1 MNSRVR
7 AYGLTIILVGLVLS
21 PLVGAFADDSFP
33 ISTYPMFATAR
44 SSETNL
50 THVILTDANGNEW
63 GAEPSA
69 IANDEV
75 LQVQETILQALRD
88 GEAATAA
95 LCERVAGRV
104 AGSGATTVQIVT
116 STFDAILYYD
126 GDREPTERRVH
137 ATCETQP

>member
-1 MNSRVR
+1 MTSRVR
-7 AYGLTIILVGLVLS
+7 AYGLTIILVGLVVS
-21 PLVGAFADDSFP
+21 PLAGAFADDSFP

-50 THVILTDANGNEW
+50 THVILIDEEGHERTAPP
-63 GAEPSA
+63 AA
-69 IANDEV
+69 VANDEV

-88 GEAATAA
+88 GKAATAS

-126 GDREPTERRVH
+126 GHPEPIARRVH
-137 ATCETQP
+137 ATCETRP